1 MNVFPTLRLTP
12 GLAPG
17 LAPATP
23 FAGPLAGFGECR
35 PPIDAEGDEPLAQL
49 MGEVVRETAAD
60 GIVVAWHDGDA
71 DPLILFE
78 EGLCEPRPAVRG
90 AIAEAALRAASRRE
104 RLPSPQWCVL
114 DHDADVRGMTA
125 GFATDTGVVTVTTLF
140 RRTGAAA
147 RLQAREATAR
157 LMPVVQPF
165 LRLWSARRRTL
176 SRVRALTAAV
186 NKSDVGILLVN
197 QDGRLVFAN
206 AAADALI
213 ARGDGLR
220 RSAGMLSGTRL
231 ADTLRLHA
239 AIEHVV
245 RGDSPRAAATA
256 PVVALTR
263 QSGRPL
269 LAAVVS
275 SDAAPSRGEEGA
287 AIIYVF
293 DPSQDLRPLI
303 EPACKLYGL
312 SPVETRLVCLLT
324 DGVCLVAAAERMHVR
339 EQTARSYLKQI
350 FLKTDTNRQA
360 ELVWLML
367 KSSVRTS
374 PGCRATLV

>member
-1 MNVFPTLRLTP
+1 MSFVSAMHPSAALLDARPLPDTLQLRL
-12 GLAPG
+12 AD
-17 LAPATP
+17 
-23 FAGPLAGFGECR
+23 
-35 PPIDAEGDEPLAQL
+35 DAEGDEPLAFL
-49 MGEVVRETAAD
+49 MREVARETAAD
-60 GIVVAWHDGDA
+60 GIMVAWHDADA
-71 DPLILFE
+71 DPVLLFE
-78 EGLCEPRPAVRG
+78 DGLCEPRPAVRD
-90 AIAEAALRAASRRE
+90 AMAETALIAAACRDQV
-104 RLPSPQWCVL
+104 PSQHWCVL
-114 DHDADVRGMTA
+114 DGDGDVRGMTA
-125 GFATDTGVVTVTTLF
+125 GFASGTGVVTVTTVF
-140 RRTGAAA
+140 RRIGVAS
-147 RLQAREATAR
+147 RLRAREATAR
-157 LMPVVQPF
+157 LMPMVQPF
-165 LRLWSARRRTL
+165 LRLWTARLRTL

-197 QDGRLVFAN
+197 RDGRLVFAN

-220 RSAGMLSGTRL
+220 RSGGLLSGTRL
-231 ADTLRLHA
+231 ADTLRLQA

-245 RGDSPRAAATA
+245 RGETPRTTATA

-263 QSGRPL
+263 KQGRPL
-269 LAAVVS
+269 LAAIVGAETPAGG
-275 SDAAPSRGEEGA
+275 SDESA
-287 AIIYVF
+287 AIIYIF
-293 DPSQDLRPLI
+293 DPAQDLRPLI

-312 SPVETRLVCLLT
+312 SPVETRLVCLLA
-324 DGVCLVAAAERMHVR
+324 DGVALADAADRMHVR